1 MLATPAMGVVEE
13 EVEEEVEVV
22 VALEHKVP
30 AAVVGIVL
38 MRPRSAQSGAT
49 ANARPIR

>member
-38 MRPRSAQSGAT
+38 MRPR
-49 ANARPIR
+49 